1 MNPKTS
7 STSPGFIRRALRPW
21 WARVTLLAAGIGLA
35 WGAYRLVNPPP
46 PPPAPP
52 SGTAALA
59 DILQTVQAAGV
70 LQPRV
75 KVDVGAQVSGQVQ
88 KIHVQLG
95 QQVKKGDLL
104 VSLDPELA
112 RSEVAQAEAAV
123 AQQAAL
129 IEARQADLKLT
140 RAEVERQRRLLK
152 GEATAAT
159 EAERAEVEL
168 TKLEADLRGQSAS
181 LKRLQ
186 AELDKRRLSLGHTSI
201 TAPMDGTVVN
211 LPVQEGQT
219 VIAIQITPVMVTLAN
234 MDEITVRTRVPE
246 ADIASVK
253 VGQKARFVTL
263 SGEAQRYEGSVRV
276 IQPVP
281 ERAGNAVFYNVLF
294 EVPNKERKLLSDMTV
309 QVNIETGSAKQVLAI
324 PVVALGAR
332 DDEGRFA
339 VQVLEAPAKESKDA
353 PKHKERKI
361 RTGLQDG
368 GRVQVLE
375 GLKAGE
381 KVLLAPPPPESAAS
395 AAASA
400 AASGQ

>member
-1 MNPKTS
+1 MATQTKTWRQRLS
-7 STSPGFIRRALRPW
+7 LKTWPVRIAL
-21 WARVTLLAAGIGLA
+21 VLMAG
-35 WGAYRLVNPPP
+35 GAYAGYRTLN
-46 PPPAPP
+46 PPAPP
-52 SGTAALA
+52 EPPPSGAAALA
-59 DILQTVQAAGV
+59 DITQTVQAAGV

-168 TKLEADLRGQSAS
+168 TKLEADLRGQTAS

-246 ADIASVK
+246 ADIGSVK

-263 SGEAQRYEGSVRV
+263 SGEAQRFEGTVRV

-339 VQVLEAPAKESKDA
+339 VQVLEAPAKEGKDA
-353 PKHKERKI
+353 KKAPPHKERKI

-368 GRVQVLE
+368 GRVQVLD
-375 GLKAGE
+375 GLKLGE

-400 AASGQ
+400 AAKS